1 MPCATLT
8 STVRRFHRAVHPN
21 EVGTASEAWG
31 EFMHR
36 VRLLLSGLIL
46 AALLVSGCNK
56 PSDDAVATSIKAKLY
71 SEPLLKSASVD
82 VAAKDGIVTLSGRV
96 PDDAARLSAQHLAAT
111 TPGVKTVVDQTTMAP
126 PPPVIT
132 AENLAPPAHPRP
144 PARPAR
150 PARTP
155 SKPAPPPAPAAAP
168 APAPVPAQDPAP
180 SPGPLHDPSPEKPS
194 APAPPPP
201 PPPPQPITVTIPEG
215 TIVTI
220 RTIDAIDSNVNRAG
234 QSFRASLDAPIVV
247 GDRVVIPK
255 GLNVYLK
262 LIDASSAGKFKGR
275 SELTVSL
282 DNFIYQGRTY
292 QIASSDVQEKGGS
305 RGKRSAEVIGGGA
318 VLGAIIGGLA
328 GGGKGAAIGAGA
340 GAGTGA
346 VVQAVTHGEKVKIA
360 SETRLDFTLHDPVNV
375 TYFPRKS
382 SYESQPAPPQ
392 QQSSPAADSTQS
404 QPPNSDPPPQ
414 Q

>member
-1 MPCATLT
+1 M
-8 STVRRFHRAVHPN
+8 
-21 EVGTASEAWG
+21 
-31 EFMHR
+31 
-36 VRLLLSGLIL
+36 LSRIVVS
-46 AALLVSGCNK
+46 ALLGILMLNFGGCGSMGK
-56 PSDDAVATSIKAKLY
+56 PSDDAVTTSIKAKLY

-82 VAAKDGIVTLSGRV
+82 VIAKDGIVTLSGQV
-96 PDDAARLSAQHLAAT
+96 PDDAARLAAEHIAAT
-111 TPGVKTVVDQTTMAP
+111 TPGVKTVVDQTTMASP
-126 PPPVIT
+126 PATT
-132 AENLAPPAHPRP
+132 AENLAPPAPPRP

-155 SKPAPPPAPAAAP
+155 KKPAPPAPAAAP
-168 APAPVPAQDPAP
+168 APTPAPAQDAAP
-180 SPGPLHDPSPEKPS
+180 NPGPLHDPAPEKPS

-215 TIVTI
+215 TIVTV
-220 RTIDAIDSNVNRAG
+220 RTIDSIDSKVNSTG
-234 QSFRASLDAPIVV
+234 QTFRASLDAPIVV
-247 GDRVVIPK
+247 GDRVVVPR
-255 GLNVYLK
+255 GLNVNLK
-262 LIDASSAGKFKGR
+262 LVDASSAGKFKGR

-282 DNFIYQGRTY
+282 DNFTYQGRTY
-292 QIASSDVQEKGGS
+292 QVASSDVQEKGGS

-346 VVQAVTHGEKVKIA
+346 VVQAVTHGQQVKIP

-375 TYFPRKS
+375 TYFPKKS
-382 SYESQPAPPQ
+382 SSASPSAPPQ
-392 QQSSPAADSTQS
+392 PQSDAAADAPQS

>member
-1 MPCATLT
+1 M
-8 STVRRFHRAVHPN
+8 R
-21 EVGTASEAWG
+21 
-31 EFMHR
+31 R
-36 VRLLLSGLIL
+36 VRFLLSGLVL
-46 AALLVSGCNK
+46 AALFVSACNK
-56 PSDDAVATSIKAKLY
+56 PGDDDVTTSIKAKLY
-71 SEPLLKSASVD
+71 SEPLLKSATID
-82 VAAKDGIVTLSGRV
+82 VVAKDGIVTLSGQV
-96 PDDAARLSAQHLAAT
+96 PDDAARLAAQHVAAT

-126 PPPVIT
+126 PPPAIT
-132 AENLAPPAHPRP
+132 AENLAPLAHPRP
-144 PARPAR
+144 PVRPPR

-155 SKPAPPPAPAAAP
+155 SKPAPPAPAAAP

-180 SPGPLHDPSPEKPS
+180 TPGPLHDPAPEKPS

-220 RTIDAIDSNVNRAG
+220 RTIDAIDSSVNHPG
-234 QSFRASLDAPIVV
+234 ESFRASLDAPIVV

-255 GLNVYLK
+255 GLNVNLK

-282 DNFIYQGRTY
+282 DNFTYQGRTY

-382 SYESQPAPPQ
+382 SYENQSAPPQ
-392 QQSSPAADSTQS
+392 QPSNPTADAPQS

>member
-1 MPCATLT
+1 ML
-8 STVRRFHRAVHPN
+8 HRK
-21 EVGTASEAWG
+21 
-31 EFMHR
+31 
-36 VRLLLSGLIL
+36 LLLSTLSLSLLL
-46 AALLVSGCNK
+46 AFACNK
-56 PSDDAVATSIKAKLY
+56 PSDDAIATGIKAKLY

-82 VAAKDGIVTLSGRV
+82 VTAKDGIVTLSGQV
-96 PDDAARLSAQHLAAT
+96 PDDAARLAAQHIAAT

-126 PPPVIT
+126 PPPATT
-132 AENLAPPAHPRP
+132 AENFAPPAPRRP
-144 PARPAR
+144 PARPSK

-155 SKPAPPPAPAAAP
+155 GKSAPPAPAATPAP
-168 APAPVPAQDPAP
+168 APATAQDSAP
-180 SPGPLHDPSPEKPS
+180 SPGPLHDPAPEKPS
-194 APAPPPP
+194 APAPPPL

-215 TIVTI
+215 TIVTV
-220 RTIDAIDSNVNRAG
+220 RTIDSIDSSVNRTG
-234 QSFRASLDAPIVV
+234 QTFRASLDAPIVV
-247 GDRVVIPK
+247 GDRVVVPK
-255 GLNVYLK
+255 GLNVNLK
-262 LIDASSAGKFKGR
+262 LVDASSAGKFKGR

-282 DNFIYQGRTY
+282 DNFTYQGKTY

-340 GAGTGA
+340 GAGAGT

-382 SYESQPAPPQ
+382 SYATPPAPPQ
-392 QQSSPAADSTQS
+392 PQSDPATDAPPS
-404 QPPNSDPPPQ
+404 QPTGTDQPPQ